1 MNVITV
7 TRPNLTDEERRKR
20 LIAVKQAAKR
30 LIVETEKQKRS
41 TK

>member
-7 TRPNLTDEERRKR
+7 TRPNLTHEEKMKR
-20 LIAVKQAAKR
+20 LNAIKQAAKR
-30 LIVETEKQKRS
+30 LIVETEKQKRR